1 VTGSNTAM
9 TAVYFDPAWL
19 ATVEARDWQCLA
31 RNLLT
36 ASDDP
41 VREDRQAHLDFYR
54 CCEVIDL
61 RDSLRLVP
69 LEQAEAILLPISH
82 RDQYFDN
89 SSAAAFLLACRSA
102 DQLSRHTGLPIVVE
116 GITRDLNDPARDLQ
130 LPLSNYLYLN
140 AAIVAAGTAERV
152 HSHTYCLPDYLE
164 KYCHGRVDPIEAS
177 AGPTVS
183 FWGVCAPF
191 GQRWSKT
198 RLFDYG
204 RYALSHLDAIGLD
217 SERIARRLGTN
228 MKHAHRAR
236 VVRSI
241 QACNSIQFDLRLRPM
256 GGLVDG
262 RFWLESDQSD
272 YRQGFYKSIHRSL
285 YSVCCRG
292 TENYAIRFYETL
304 CLGRIPVVV
313 DTDLRLPLEESIDYE
328 RHCLIIPKSKAGRA
342 AQLILEHHQRH
353 SGEQLRQQQLAN
365 RRLWETHLSPA
376 SFYGRLNPLL
386 RRFRRPPQ

>member
-1 VTGSNTAM
+1 M
-9 TAVYFDPAWL
+9 TAVFFDPTWL
-19 ATVEARDWQCLA
+19 ASVEARDWQCLS

-36 ASDDP
+36 AGDDP
-41 VREDRQAHLDFYR
+41 VREDRQARLDFYR

-61 RDSLRLVP
+61 GDSLRLVP
-69 LEQAEAILLPISH
+69 LEQAEAILLPICH
-82 RDQYFDN
+82 RDQYFGTG
-89 SSAAAFLLACRSA
+89 SAAAFARACRAA
-102 DQLSRHTGLPIVVE
+102 DQLSRRTGLPIVVE
-116 GITRDLNDPARDLQ
+116 GITRDLTNPARDLQ

-140 AAIVAAGTAERV
+140 TAIVAAGPTERV

-164 KYCHGRVDPIEAS
+164 KYCQGRVDPIEA
-177 AGPTVS
+177 AAAPTVS

-241 QACNSIQFDLRLRPM
+241 QACPSLVFDLRLRPM

-262 RFWLESDQSD
+262 RFWLESDQSE
-272 YRQGFYKSIHRSL
+272 YRRGFYESLHRSL

-313 DTDLRLPLEESIDYE
+313 DTDLRWPLEESIDYE

-342 AQLILEHHQRH
+342 AELILEHHQRH
-353 SGEQLRQQQLAN
+353 SNEQLRQLQFAN
-365 RRLWETHLSPA
+365 RRLWETQLSPA
-376 SFYGRLNPLL
+376 AFYGQLQPVL
-386 RRFRRPPQ
+386 RRLRQPRP